1 MPVILDDSELVRIKE
16 RYEKAEAEAKAKKK
30 KGKGKIVSAAE
41 KAAGI
46 HDEKK

>member
-1 MPVILDDSELVRIKE
+1 MPVILDDSSLVEIKE
-16 RYEKAEAEAKAKKK
+16 RYEKAEAKAKAKKRKK
-30 KGKGKIVSAAE
+30 KGKVITAAE